1 MPAENTSRFPAATS
15 QPQRA
20 RQPEGASQ
28 PLTAAQSQMGLA
40 SARPGAARA
49 SDSHPKRLGRAPFV
63 RTTQAEG
70 KPLARSIRAQGKP
83 FASRVRRAAQDKRE
97 EIAPTLFPMVLPQD
111 QVPSNRDC
119 AASHGMSG
127 ASQPPL
133 DASQPPDLATP
144 RSGKPAELVGIAR
157 LAASSPLAG
166 EKRSTEYFL
175 LPVRSI
181 LNRCDSARMPFE
193 WTINPYRGCE
203 FGCKYCYARY
213 THEFMELDGA
223 EFEKKIFAKQ
233 NAGALI
239 ARDLLEKLDP
249 RGSLGAPPEQIAIGT
264 ATDPYQPA
272 EREFGVTREILER
285 LAEQQG
291 LSLSITTKSDQVV
304 RDVDLLRRISERSS
318 LAVNV
323 SITTPRPRLAR
334 MLEPRAPRPDL
345 RFAAVRKL
353 REAGIHAGVFVMPIL
368 PGLTDRE
375 ADLERLAQMAV
386 EARAEWFSGGVLWLM
401 QSAARHLLP
410 FIEEKFPR
418 LAADYRKWY
427 TRSAYAPEDYRRMVG
442 ARVAALRKKYKL
454 GYRPYAESP
463 AERPAAASPQLALAL
478 GPVSHRIGSGI
489 ATSSAA

>member
-1 MPAENTSRFPAATS
+1 MPAATTS
-15 QPQRA
+15 QPPTGSGQLPA
-20 RQPEGASQ
+20 
-28 PLTAAQSQMGLA
+28 GLA
-40 SARPGAARA
+40 PGRSDSARP
-49 SDSHPKRLGRAPFV
+49 SVSHPKRRGPVNRPARNGRA
-63 RTTQAEG
+63 
-70 KPLARSIRAQGKP
+70 AR
-83 FASRVRRAAQDKRE
+83 RE
-97 EIAPTLFPMVLPQD
+97 VLAPTLFPMVPTQD
-111 QVPSNRDC
+111 H
-119 AASHGMSG
+119 AASHGNS
-127 ASQPPL
+127 ATSQPP
-133 DASQPPDLATP
+133 PD
-144 RSGKPAELVGIAR
+144 SGSAGARRRKPAVPAQAGTAPSAPTRRGEAELVGIAR
-157 LAASSPLAG
+157 LAASSRLAQ

-181 LNRCDSARMPFE
+181 LNRCDSPRMPFE

-213 THEFMELDGA
+213 THEFMELDGG

-233 NAGALI
+233 NAGPLL
-239 ARDLLEKLDP
+239 ARDLLAKLQP
-249 RGSLGAPPEQIAIGT
+249 ATSNFEAPEHIAIGT

-272 EREFGVTREILER
+272 EREFGVTRAILEQ
-285 LAEQQG
+285 LAEREG

-304 RDVDLLRRISERSS
+304 RDIDVLRRIAARSS
-318 LAVNV
+318 LSINV

-334 MLEPRAPRPDL
+334 LLEPRAPRPDL
-345 RFAAVRKL
+345 RFAAIRKL

-368 PGLTDRE
+368 PGITDRE

-401 QSAARHLLP
+401 QSSAKHLLP

-442 ARVAALRKKYKL
+442 ARVAALRKKYNL

-463 AERPAAASPQLALAL
+463 AERPASASPQLALAL
-478 GPVSHRIGSGI
+478 APASCKPTTAPV
-489 ATSSAA
+489 ASSAA

>member
-1 MPAENTSRFPAATS
+1 
-15 QPQRA
+15 
-20 RQPEGASQ
+20 
-28 PLTAAQSQMGLA
+28 
-40 SARPGAARA
+40 
-49 SDSHPKRLGRAPFV
+49 
-63 RTTQAEG
+63 
-70 KPLARSIRAQGKP
+70 
-83 FASRVRRAAQDKRE
+83 
-97 EIAPTLFPMVLPQD
+97 
-111 QVPSNRDC
+111 
-119 AASHGMSG
+119 
-127 ASQPPL
+127 
-133 DASQPPDLATP
+133 
-144 RSGKPAELVGIAR
+144 
-157 LAASSPLAG
+157 LAG
-166 EKRSTEYFL
+166 EKRATEYFL
-175 LPVRSI
+175 LPVRSV

-239 ARDLLEKLDP
+239 ARDLLEKLGP
-249 RGSLGAPPEQIAIGT
+249 GSAAGAAPEHIAMGT

-304 RDVDLLRRISERSS
+304 RDIDLLRRISERSS

-323 SITTPRPRLAR
+323 SITTPRARLAR

-368 PGLTDRE
+368 PGLTDRVE
-375 ADLERLAQMAV
+375 DLERLAQMAV

-401 QSAARHLLP
+401 QSSARHLLP
-410 FIEEKFPR
+410 YIEEKFPR

-442 ARVAALRKKYKL
+442 ARVAALRKKYNL
-454 GYRPYAESP
+454 GYRPYAETP

-478 GPVSHRIGSGI
+478 APASYKAV
-489 ATSSAA
+489 APAAERHTAA